1 MIQTRSMAW
10 MLACATI
17 LCGCSKTLDFRN
29 AEISQGKVY
38 LPGAN
43 EPFSGK
49 LTNIPFDK
57 LPASKVYS
65 FAVQSAQAKSKNAI
79 IYTSVFAGAHG
90 ALCNTKV
97 NNGMVDGEASCW
109 MIDGGMP
116 VFKFNFENGQL
127 NGDVTVY
134 DLQDKGSALAS
145 GHFTNGQL
153 EGS

>member
-1 MIQTRSMAW
+1 MIQTRSIAW

-29 AEISQGKVY
+29 ADISQGKVY
-38 LPGAN
+38 LSGAN

-57 LPASKVYS
+57 LPATKVYS
-65 FAVQSAQAKSKNAI
+65 FAVQSAQAKSKNAM
-79 IYTSVFAGAHG
+79 IYTSVFAGTHG
-90 ALCNTKV
+90 ALCDTKV
-97 NNGMVDGEASCW
+97 NDGVVDGETSCW

-116 VFKFNFENGQL
+116 VFKFSFQGGQV

-134 DLQDKGSALAS
+134 DLQDKGSVLAS
-145 GHFTNGQL
+145 ARFANGQL
-153 EGS
+153 QGI

>member
-1 MIQTRSMAW
+1 MIQTRSIVW
-10 MLACATI
+10 VLTCATI

-49 LTNIPFDK
+49 LTNIPFEK

-65 FAVQSAQAKSKNAI
+65 FAVQSAQAKSKNAL
-79 IYTSVFAGAHG
+79 IYTSVFGETHG

-97 NNGMVDGEASCW
+97 NNGIVDGEATCS
-109 MIDGGMP
+109 MTDGGMP

-134 DLQDKGSALAS
+134 DLQDKGSVLAS
-145 GHFTNGQL
+145 GHFANGQL
-153 EGS
+153 AGT